1 MSSGSKVRTFAVWV
15 ALVVVGVLAWVALE
29 DDRPIDYGSGEQLA
43 ADLHGAE
50 VDIIIR
56 EDDGFDV
63 YLLDG
68 TSYSVIGE
76 PDPGWNQLA
85 SSYGVPIET
94 ADDPLVDVAV
104 IAIPVILLL
113 LALVWF
119 GRRMQTR
126 GMGTFTEMRKSRAR
140 LLGETVH
147 ARFAD
152 VAGAEEAKLRLSD
165 IVAWLGEPE
174 KWRKAGVRVPRGI
187 LMEGP
192 PGCGKTLLARAVAG
206 EAGVPFFYVSGS
218 EFVEMLVGVGAA
230 RVRDMFEEAKK
241 KAPAVIF
248 IDEIDAIGRRR
259 GSGIG
264 PSHEE
269 REQTLN
275 QLLVALDGVEGRGGD
290 IVVLA
295 ATNRADIL
303 DPALLR
309 PGRFDL
315 HLRIPALDLAAREAA
330 LGIHLKGRTLDLSVN
345 LATLAAKTAGWSG
358 AELENLANEATLL
371 SAREAMKTDA
381 SAQVRVGMADFES
394 AIAAKK
400 ARQPGFDRLD
410 AAMVASA
417 SQLVRPDEPIPVR
430 VGLVGGGDVVG
441 RLLWVDAQFIKVETS
456 VEGGPPEARVFPKM
470 QVQSIA
476 ADGVL
481 ESADPAASAD
491 PWAHQTPD
499 LM

>member
-1 MSSGSKVRTFAVWV
+1 MNRRTLAVWL
-15 ALVVVGVLAWVALE
+15 ALLVVGLLAWTVLQDSGPDQVGSIE
-29 DDRPIDYGSGEQLA
+29 TLTMDITDGNIDRLVV
-43 ADLHGAE
+43 H
-50 VDIIIR
+50 
-56 EDDGFDV
+56 DDGLEV
-63 YLLDG
+63 YLDDG
-68 TSYSVIGE
+68 GSYAVE
-76 PDPGWNQLA
+76 
-85 SSYGVPIET
+85 GVPAAEWVSYARSIGIDVDEGG
-94 ADDPLVDVAV
+94 DPLMDVAI
-104 IAIPVILLL
+104 IAVPALLII

-119 GRRMQTR
+119 GRRAMGGR

-140 LLGETVH
+140 LLAENVH
-147 ARFAD
+147 ARFDD
-152 VAGAEEAKLRLSD
+152 VAGADEAKLRLGD
-165 IVAWLGEPE
+165 VVAWLSEPE
-174 KWRKAGVRVPRGI
+174 RWRASGVRMPRGV

-259 GSGIG
+259 GSGVG

-275 QLLVALDGVEGRGGD
+275 QLLVALDGVEGRDGD

-315 HLRIPALDLAAREAA
+315 HLRIPPLGEEAREAA
-330 LGIHLKGRTLDLSVN
+330 LRIHLRGRALDLAVS
-345 LATLAAKTAGWSG
+345 LPTLAKQTVGLSG
-358 AELENLANEATLL
+358 AELENLANEATLRAARRVL
-371 SAREAMKTDA
+371 SEGG
-381 SAQVRVGMADFES
+381 SAGAVRVQPDDFTHCLAER
-394 AIAAKK
+394 A

-417 SQLVRPDEPIPVR
+417 SQLVRPDTPIPVR
-430 VGLVGGGDVVG
+430 LLLVGGTEVTGQ
-441 RLLWVDAQFIKVETS
+441 LLWVDAQFVKIAPGVDAEN
-456 VEGGPPEARVFPKM
+456 GPALVIPKM
-470 QVQSIA
+470 QVQSFA
-476 ADGVL
+476 ADGTL
-481 ESADPAASAD
+481 EAVDPTTATD
-491 PWAHQTPD
+491 PWAHQTPE
-499 LM
+499 LA